1 MPFSAIAGV
10 DLNGDANVTDYVPGT
25 TRNVFNRGKD
35 AEMMALVNAYRAA
48 NNLPALPVSQI
59 DTNEFYALDLRV
71 SKSIRVSN
79 DRRVELVAQV
89 FNLLNR
95 KNLLAS
101 GWVTNAR
108 SNTFGSSVSAG
119 PMRQAELGVRFS
131 F

>member
-1 MPFSAIAGV
+1 V
-10 DLNGDANVTDYVPGT
+10 DLNGDANITDYVPGT
-25 TRNVFNRGKD
+25 TRNVFNRGSNE
-35 AEMMALVNAYRAA
+35 ALMAAVNAYRATRG
-48 NNLPALPVSQI
+48 LLALPVSQI
-59 DTNEFYALDLRV
+59 DTNEVYVLDMRV
-71 SKSIRVSN
+71 SKSIRISN

-95 KNLLAS
+95 KNLLAG